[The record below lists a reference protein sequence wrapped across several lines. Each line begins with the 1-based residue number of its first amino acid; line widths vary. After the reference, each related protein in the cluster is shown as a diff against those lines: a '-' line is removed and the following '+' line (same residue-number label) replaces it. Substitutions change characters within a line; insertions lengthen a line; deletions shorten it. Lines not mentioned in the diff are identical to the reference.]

1 MASSDIRLKLAD
13 KRERSFAMA
22 SVYGVLRHYFSL
34 SRLLLQLVKKPLKN
48 KDNDIKSL
56 LLAGI
61 YQIKFMRS
69 PAYATV
75 SENVEAARLLKK
87 PWACKLVNAVLRNY
101 ERTRHKLK
109 DNSDTNNLEHPLWY
123 IRKCQSNWPSAW
135 FSILES
141 NNKHPPLTIRTNNRF
156 IERNEYSKLLASA
169 GLSNKLTQISEQGIT
184 LTRPSDPRDLP
195 LFQEGACS
203 VQDEAAQ
210 LPVSLLELETASKVL
225 DMCAAPG
232 GKTTHILELCG
243 PETSVTAVDSNL
255 RRLKLLEENLGRL
268 KLSCEVIQ
276 GDASNKTSWWNG
288 EAFDRILIDAPCSAS
303 GVVRRHPDIKIR
315 RKPEELFDL
324 CNLQLKIL
332 EESWTMLSKKGI
344 LVYVTCSI
352 FPEENDRII
361 EKFITNKKGACLKKI
376 TMTGGIAV
384 NYGYQILPGMQNMD
398 GFYFCRLQKI

>member
-1 MASSDIRLKLAD
+1 
-13 KRERSFAMA
+13 MA

-34 SRLLLQLVKKPLKN
+34 SKLLGQLVKKPIKN

-56 LLAGI
+56 LLAGL
-61 YQIKFMRS
+61 YQIHFMRS

-75 SENVEAARLLKK
+75 SGNVDAARLLKK

-101 ERTRHKLK
+101 DRDRHKVK
-109 DNSDTNNLEHPLWY
+109 DNKTNNLEHPLWY

-135 FSILES
+135 FSILKA
-141 NNKHPPLTIRTNNRF
+141 NNEHPPLTIRTNSRF
-156 IERNEYSKLLASA
+156 IARSEYSKLLVSA

-184 LTRPSDPRDLP
+184 LTRPSDPRALP
-195 LFQEGACS
+195 LFKDGAFS

-210 LPVSLLELETASKVL
+210 LPASLLELKTASKVL

-232 GKTTHILELCG
+232 GKTTHLLELCEPG
-243 PETSVTAVDSNL
+243 TSVTAVDNNL
-255 RRLKLLEENLGRL
+255 RRLKLLEENLCRL
-268 KLSCEVIQ
+268 KLSCEVVQ
-276 GDASNKTSWWNG
+276 GDASNRISWWNG

-315 RKPEELFDL
+315 RRPEELIDL

-352 FPEENDRII
+352 FPEENDLII
-361 EKFITNKKGACLKKI
+361 EKFLTNQKGVGLKKI
-376 TMTGGIAV
+376 KMTRGISM
-384 NYGYQILPGMQNMD
+384 NHGHQILPGMQNMD
-398 GFYFCRLQKI
+398 GFYFCRLQKN

>member
-1 MASSDIRLKLAD
+1 MASSNIRLKLAD
-13 KRERSFAMA
+13 KGERSFAIA

-34 SRLLLQLVKKPLKN
+34 SKLLRQLVRKPLKN

-101 ERTRHKLK
+101 ERRRHKIK

-123 IRKCQSNWPSAW
+123 IRKCQSNWPLAW

-156 IERNEYSKLLASA
+156 IDRSEYSKLLASA
-169 GLSNKLTQISEQGIT
+169 GLSNKLTKISEHGIT
-184 LTRPSDPRDLP
+184 LTRPSDPRTLP

-210 LPVSLLELETASKVL
+210 LPVSLLELETANKVL

-232 GKTTHILELCG
+232 GKTTHILELCD
-243 PETSVTAVDSNL
+243 PKTSVTAVDNNK
-255 RRLKLLEENLGRL
+255 RRLKLLEENLYRL
-268 KLSCEVIQ
+268 KLSCKVVQ
-276 GDASNKTSWWNG
+276 GDAGNKISWWNG
-288 EAFDRILIDAPCSAS
+288 EAFDRILIDAPCSSS

-315 RKPEELFDL
+315 RKPEELLDL

-352 FPEENDRII
+352 FPEENDLII
-361 EKFITNKKGACLKKI
+361 EKFITNQKGACLKKI
-376 TMTGGIAV
+376 KMTGGIAM